1 MMGIVFGI
9 SWGEGPVTQLST
21 GILRWD
27 DRSGD
32 SRWDSP
38 SSQTCHHGW
47 IDHMLIGGEIF
58 SCDLRDAIRDKITNC
73 DLHKIDRRNQPQVY
87 HLFQTKTARIIPMNY
102 IR

>member
-38 SSQTCHHGW
+38 GIAVIADMPSRVDWPYANWWWNFLLWSQG
-47 IDHMLIGGEIF
+47 
-58 SCDLRDAIRDKITNC
+58 RD
-73 DLHKIDRRNQPQVY
+73 
-87 HLFQTKTARIIPMNY
+87 
-102 IR
+102 